1 MKIHLLGPGLLVVT
15 TLFLTAGCELGGSDL
30 DDDGQPVDT
39 SASTPAPA
47 STETATTTV
56 QPETVV
62 VENSAGDELDI
73 SGARMLGPHK
83 DMVAQ
88 NARITRGMY
97 AADKEGNLVQ
107 MAFEDLN
114 WPSEGSGKKL
124 DGGVYIFWDD
134 GGGIVGGLF
143 DWHAVGQTAKTLENI
158 HDGYLDGRQPPRGAA
173 IWFAI
178 VSMDASE
185 RTNVKRSDSAW

>member
-30 DDDGQPVDT
+30 DDDGKPVDT
-39 SASTPAPA
+39 AAAPA
-47 STETATTTV
+47 SAEAAAAPV
-56 QPETVV
+56 QPEVAVTETSV
-62 VENSAGDELDI
+62 GDELDI

-158 HDGYLDGRQPPRGAA
+158 HDGYLDGREPPRGAA